1 MKFSNYLK
9 TDFYKLKKSNWLWL
23 MPIIIFGIMLLLYVL
38 FLALVIIAKRGDV
51 EVDPTNTIPLDGDI
65 LGKYLMFTAPSE
77 SNLPII
83 LMVASAIFVCAEFK
97 SGMTKIRL
105 SRGANRVNM
114 FFSKFIVMAGVAAVY
129 TIGAYVLSTLFSAIF
144 FGIKGFS
151 AQEVG
156 YFFRGIAISLYVN
169 ISIVSIYMMVA
180 YLVRNLGG
188 AIGAC
193 IGVYI
198 LGSVISSAGL
208 LFSDGIAREIFN
220 CLPSSLLTLAG
231 STGELSS
238 ANIIEIILVPFVFI
252 LVCNIVSVFTFR
264 DRDVK

>member
-9 TDFYKLKKSNWLWL
+9 ADFYKLKKSNWLWL

-38 FLALVIIAKRGDV
+38 FLVLVRLYMTGDV
-51 EVDPTNTIPLDGDI
+51 DVDPTNTIPLDGEI

-83 LMVASAIFVCAEFK
+83 LMVATAIYVCTEFK
-97 SGMTKIRL
+97 SGMTKIRI

-114 FFSKFIVMAGVAAVY
+114 FFSKFIVMVGVAVVY
-129 TIGAYVLSTLFSAIF
+129 TVGAYVLSTLLSAIF

-151 AQEVG
+151 AQDVG
-156 YFFRGIAISLYVN
+156 YFFRSIGITLYVN

-180 YLVRNLGG
+180 YLIRNLGG

-198 LGSVISSAGL
+198 LGGVISSAGA
-208 LFSDGIAREIFN
+208 LFSEGIIRDILN
-220 CLPSSLLTLAG
+220 CIPSSLLTLAG
-231 STGELSS
+231 STGELSA
-238 ANIIEIILVPFVFI
+238 ANTIEVILVPFAFI
-252 LVCNIVSVFTFR
+252 LICNIVSVFTFR